1 MALSGRL
8 RVIVTTLVPLLN
20 RSERL
25 AAFQVYSPRP
35 GKPPSCN
42 TYSCDR
48 VPGRTNTGGAT
59 ATGDRCC
66 RIFRSSQR
74 RPLQPLQ
81 RSLRPTSTA
90 SSAGGQLSGDTSRE
104 RGGGS
109 IRRTAVSD
117 ASGEVVAAA
126 DQPQEKLALTMEDAR
141 KALKSLFGHDDF
153 RDGQAAVVTKLISGE
168 SCAAIFPTGA
178 GKSICYQL
186 PGTLMAERGLGLTL
200 VVSPLI
206 ALMKDQT
213 DALIAAGVPCA
224 KLDSTLAAH
233 EIREIYEQAS
243 LFIFLGFIRAGVIS
257 LLYVSPERF
266 NNERFIR
273 ALKGVKVALFVVD
286 EAHCISE

>member
-153 RDGQAAVVTKLISGE
+153 RDGQ
-168 SCAAIFPTGA
+168 
-178 GKSICYQL
+178 
-186 PGTLMAERGLGLTL
+186 
-200 VVSPLI
+200 VS
-206 ALMKDQT
+206 
-213 DALIAAGVPCA
+213 
-224 KLDSTLAAH
+224 
-233 EIREIYEQAS
+233 EIREMPLMLKGRSACVLTMRFVRQTGRSSMDLSILILPPYTCELDS
-243 LFIFLGFIRAGVIS
+243 
-257 LLYVSPERF
+257 SPENRQYLF
-266 NNERFIR
+266 GWFDGFRESR
-273 ALKGVKVALFVVD
+273 AQLRTT
-286 EAHCISE
+286 